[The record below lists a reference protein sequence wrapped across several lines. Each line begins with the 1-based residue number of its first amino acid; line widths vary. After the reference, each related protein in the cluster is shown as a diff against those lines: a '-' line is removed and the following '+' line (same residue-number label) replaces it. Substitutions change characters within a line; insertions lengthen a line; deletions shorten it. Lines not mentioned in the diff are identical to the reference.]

1 MFSQVPL
8 SDLILKQ
15 NCYTLNQVSFLNK
28 IILDLPINKI
38 ESNSNRFFNNFDFNG
53 QIKSILFFYLF
64 SAVFPFV
71 NYKKTKL
78 TKNYF
83 FSFKI
88 LLNKKRIPF
97 FLIQMFEIN
106 WPKLPVKLET
116 IFAGFF
122 QHKLKSPTINFLTQG
137 NFLAET
143 EYLFDLIY
151 RDLRLTT
158 FFFKTSFIFKN
169 KQLSK
174 K

>member
-1 MFSQVPL
+1 
-8 SDLILKQ
+8 
-15 NCYTLNQVSFLNK
+15 
-28 IILDLPINKI
+28 
-38 ESNSNRFFNNFDFNG
+38 
-53 QIKSILFFYLF
+53 
-64 SAVFPFV
+64 
-71 NYKKTKL
+71 
-78 TKNYF
+78 
-83 FSFKI
+83 
-88 LLNKKRIPF
+88 
-97 FLIQMFEIN
+97 MFEIN